1 MNCFG
6 HAVKRSNEAGNH
18 HHHHQGK
25 DESSSEN
32 VVSQAG
38 PNGEVNKK
46 SRLEVQQR
54 DSKKSVNPIP
64 SSTSE
69 LENDVTVNGTTNGSG
84 RTHELREFTLAEMKL
99 ATKNFH
105 YHNVIG
111 EGGFG
116 KVYKGVIKQKS
127 KLHDGE
133 IEKLDVAVKQ
143 LNNNGFQVPIYLL
156 HNAFLLYINIH
167 IYPFVLV
174 LFMDTGKTNYKA
186 SIHKSS
192 CTFFIKH

>member
-6 HAVKRSNEAGNH
+6 HAVKRSNEAAFH
-18 HHHHQGK
+18 HHHHQVK

-38 PNGEVNKK
+38 SDGEVNKN
-46 SRLEVQQR
+46 SRLEVLRR
-54 DSKKSVNPIP
+54 DSEKSVNPVT
-64 SSTSE
+64 STSE
-69 LENDVTVNGTTNGSG
+69 LQNDVTVNSTTNGSE
-84 RTHELREFTLAEMKL
+84 RSHELREFTLAEMKL

-116 KVYKGVIKQKS
+116 KVYKGVIKHKS

-133 IEKLDVAVKQ
+133 VEKLDVAVKQ
-143 LNNNGFQVPIYLL
+143 LNNSGFQVQIYLL
-156 HNAFLLYINIH
+156 HNAILLYIDIH
-167 IYPFVLV
+167 THLS
-174 LFMDTGKTNYKA
+174 LF
-186 SIHKSS
+186 
-192 CTFFIKH
+192 FL

>member
-6 HAVKRSNEAGNH
+6 NAVKRSNEAGNH
-18 HHHHQGK
+18 QHHHQGK

-32 VVSQAG
+32 IVSQAG
-38 PNGEVNKK
+38 PSGEVNKK
-46 SRLEVQQR
+46 SRLEVLQR
-54 DSKKSVNPIP
+54 DSKKSVNPIT
-64 SSTSE
+64 STSE
-69 LENDVTVNGTTNGSG
+69 LENDVTGNGTTNGSE
-84 RTHELREFTLAEMKL
+84 RPPQLREFTLAEMKL

-133 IEKLDVAVKQ
+133 LEKVEVAVKQ

-156 HNAFLLYINIH
+156 HNALLLFISISIYIYTHLSLSFFWKRERLI
-167 IYPFVLV
+167 IKRLYTKVVVL
-174 LFMDTGKTNYKA
+174 
-186 SIHKSS
+186 SS
-192 CTFFIKH
+192 

>member
-18 HHHHQGK
+18 HHHHQCK
-25 DESSSEN
+25 DEASSDN
-32 VVSQAG
+32 IVSQAG

-46 SRLEVQQR
+46 SRLEVQQQR
-54 DSKKSVNPIP
+54 DSKKSVNPIT
-64 SSTSE
+64 STSE
-69 LENDVTVNGTTNGSG
+69 LENDEVTVNGTTNGSG

-143 LNNNGFQVPIYLL
+143 LNNNGFQVPIHLL
-156 HNAFLLYINIH
+156 HHALLLYIKYKYKYTYIH
-167 IYPFVLV
+167 ICPCPFY
-174 LFMDTGKTNYKA
+174 G
-186 SIHKSS
+186 
-192 CTFFIKH
+192 

>member
-32 VVSQAG
+32 IVSQAG

-46 SRLEVQQR
+46 SRLEVLQR
-54 DSKKSVNPIP
+54 DSKKSVNPIT
-64 SSTSE
+64 STSE
-69 LENDVTVNGTTNGSG
+69 LENDVTVNGTTNGSE
-84 RTHELREFTLAEMKL
+84 RTPQLREFTLAEMKL

-133 IEKLDVAVKQ
+133 LEKVDVAVKQ

-156 HNAFLLYINIH
+156 HNACFLYI
-167 IYPFVLV
+167 
-174 LFMDTGKTNYKA
+174 D
-186 SIHKSS
+186 
-192 CTFFIKH
+192 IKY